1 VICLTDDDKTNLLSA
16 VLAKKTGARRTV
28 VLVNEASM
36 QGVRLELGIDLV
48 IDPRA
53 TTVSSILRH
62 MRRGRILDVCSI
74 EEGRAEVMEGE
85 VLETSPLA
93 GKTLENVD
101 LGEGI
106 AIGAVIHDGR
116 VLFPTPALVV
126 KPGDRLV
133 LLAERKALKSVEQLF
148 RVSMD
153 YF

>member
-1 VICLTDDDKTNLLSA
+1 MI
-16 VLAKKTGARRTV
+16 
-28 VLVNEASM
+28 
-36 QGVRLELGIDLV
+36 

-62 MRRGRILDVCSI
+62 VRRGRILDVFSI
-74 EEGRAEVMEGE
+74 DEGSAEVMEGE

-93 GKTLENVD
+93 GKALSSVD
-101 LGEGI
+101 IGEGI
-106 AIGAVIHDGR
+106 AIGAVIHEGQ
-116 VLFPTPALVV
+116 VIFPSPELVV

-133 LLAERKALKSVEQLF
+133 LLAEHGALKSVEQLF